1 MIKAEHISVNKEG
14 NLVMQLDAF
23 ESRQG
28 AMTGLVGPSGSGK
41 STLLNCLSLLEPT
54 HTGRLMIDGKD
65 VTRSTNAEKR
75 KFWEERA
82 AFVFQDYGIV
92 AEWTVE
98 ENVALQESSRW
109 RGLKDLDGIR
119 ASLDAVGLADRYQ
132 EKAAKLSG
140 GEKQRVGIARALYKN
155 STYIFVDEPTASLDA
170 ANRQLVISLLQ
181 DAASD
186 GATVIVA
193 THDEEVISACDEL
206 YRLEQPAAV
215 NVMERG
221 N

>member
-1 MIKAEHISVNKEG
+1 M
-14 NLVMQLDAF
+14 
-23 ESRQG
+23 
-28 AMTGLVGPSGSGK
+28 
-41 STLLNCLSLLEPT
+41 
-54 HTGRLMIDGKD
+54 
-65 VTRSTNAEKR
+65 
-75 KFWEERA
+75 
-82 AFVFQDYGIV
+82 
-92 AEWTVE
+92 E

-193 THDEEVISACDEL
+193 THDEEVISVCDEL